1 MSAKPNLKS
10 LLDARNP
17 YLGYTYAY
25 PHKTAYRD
33 LPPVDLQDVWKDQDR
48 SQLFL
53 YLHIPFCE
61 MRCGFC
67 NLFTTVNAPRPL
79 EKAYLDTLELQAR
92 TTRERLGEA
101 HFSRFAIGGGTP
113 THLEPADLERLFD
126 IAALFGVAFEKV
138 PTSVETSPA
147 TATPDRLQVLSGH
160 QVNRVSIGIQSFLEQ
175 EVKSVGRTQDNSTVH
190 QALSTI
196 REAGIPVLNL
206 DLIYGLS
213 HQTPESWLQSL
224 KKAME
229 YSPEEMFLYPLYV
242 RPLTGIGRSG
252 RSWEDE
258 RLELYR
264 LGRDFLLS
272 EGYEQVSMRFFRK
285 SASGTAAPVYCCQED
300 GMVGLG
306 CGARSYTSNLHYS
319 SEYAVGQTGVKEI
332 LWDYVKRDTTSFQQV
347 QYGIQLDLDTRK
359 RRFILQ
365 SILHASGLS
374 QHHYQK
380 LFATDFAQD
389 YPELL
394 DLLNLGLATDQAG
407 TWTLTPAG
415 LEVSDVIGP
424 WFYAPEIQDRMSDFI
439 LR

>member
-1 MSAKPNLKS
+1 MNLKD

-25 PHKTAYRD
+25 PHKTAYRP
-33 LPPVDLQDVWKDQDR
+33 LEPVNLQQVWAEQDR

-67 NLFTTVNAPRPL
+67 NLFTTVNAPKPL

-92 TTRERLGEA
+92 ITRERLGEA

-113 THLEPADLERLFD
+113 TYLEPEDLERLFG
-126 IAALFGVAFEKV
+126 IAELFEMDFAKV

-147 TATPDRLQVLSGH
+147 TATPERLKVLSDH
-160 QVNRVSIGIQSFLEQ
+160 QVNRVSIGVQSFIEQ
-175 EVKSVGRTQDNSTVH
+175 EVKSVGRAQDNRTVH
-190 QALSTI
+190 QALQNI
-196 REAGIPVLNL
+196 REAQIPVLNI

-213 HQTPESWLQSL
+213 HQTPETWLHSL
-224 KKAME
+224 KTALE
-229 YSPEEMFLYPLYV
+229 HDPEELFLYPLYV
-242 RPLTGIGRSG
+242 RPLTGIGRAG
-252 RSWEDE
+252 RTWEDE

-272 EGYEQVSMRFFRK
+272 RGYEQVSMRFFRK
-285 SASGTAAPVYCCQED
+285 PTADTAAPVYCCQED

-306 CGARSYTSNLHYS
+306 CGARSYTSTLHYS
-319 SEYAVGQTGVKEI
+319 SEYAVGHSGVREI
-332 LWDYVKRDTTSFQQV
+332 LWDYVKRDAASFEHV
-347 QYGIQLDLDTRK
+347 NYGIELDLDTRR

-365 SILHASGLS
+365 SILHASGLREG
-374 QHHYQK
+374 HYK
-380 LFATDFAQD
+380 SLFGTPFQQD
-389 YPELL
+389 YPEINALI
-394 DLLNLGLATDQAG
+394 DLGLARNTDG
-407 TWTLTPAG
+407 LWTLTEKG
-415 LEVSDVIGP
+415 FEVSDVIGP
-424 WFYAPEIQDRMSDFI
+424 WFYAPGIQERMSDFI